1 MHKVLIMQ
9 NLDYIL
15 HNRSRIT
22 QKRDTYEDLDYA

>member
-9 NLDYIL
+9 NLDYVL
-15 HNRSRIT
+15 HNQSQIT